1 MNSVF
6 ESRNDIN
13 ITITSHFLVSHVM
26 CQTHSSNLTDHFVRY
41 TSTVLGW
48 THILALSS
56 RCQRTNQDSS
66 DQLILYCP
74 VVNCSLSFAFWIDR
88 SRFLLLQLICLRV
101 CYVVLISLKQSPY
114 SPWTSG
120 ISKAFSP
127 RGPPL
132 NRLFFFRESSL
143 RTLNMVVQL
152 AFQQLP
158 KVPHM

>member
-1 MNSVF
+1 
-6 ESRNDIN
+6 
-13 ITITSHFLVSHVM
+13 M

-88 SRFLLLQLICLRV
+88 SGFLLLQLICLRV
-101 CYVVLISLKQSPY
+101 CDVVLISLKQSPY

-127 RGPPL
+127 RGLPL
-132 NRLFFFRESSL
+132 NRLFFFQGVFSANSKYACAISISAITQSASHKSISSISFAL
-143 RTLNMVVQL
+143 DSSGSEHPAYL
-152 AFQQLP
+152 
-158 KVPHM
+158 K

>member
-6 ESRNDIN
+6 ESRNYIN

-26 CQTHSSNLTDHFVRY
+26 CQTHSSKLTDHFVRY